1 MTRAVRNALMIGGLL
16 ALTWLLI
23 VLAWR
28 IAKWLFIVAVWVTA
42 LTVTGLTVTGL
53 TVTGLTVTGLTVMG
67 LTLLAQVVTQR
78 FPPWIARLRGDQ
90 AQDPPRPPELLS

>member
-1 MTRAVRNALMIGGLL
+1 MSRAVRNALMIGGLL

-28 IAKWLFIVAVWVTA
+28 VAKWLFIVAVWVT
-42 LTVTGLTVTGL
+42 
-53 TVTGLTVTGLTVMG
+53 G

-78 FPPWIARLRGDQ
+78 LPPWIARLRGDQ
-90 AQDPPRPPELLS
+90 AQGPPRPPELIS